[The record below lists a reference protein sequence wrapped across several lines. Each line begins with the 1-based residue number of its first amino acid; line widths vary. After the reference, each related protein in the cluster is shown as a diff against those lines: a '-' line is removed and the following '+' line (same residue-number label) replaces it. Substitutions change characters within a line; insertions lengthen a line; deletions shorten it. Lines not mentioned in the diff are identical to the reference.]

1 MTISAYAVT
10 VPVFARMLKNMVNV
24 LEKAET
30 YAAERKFDVNVLMG
44 ARLAPDMLP
53 LSFQV
58 QNATDRAKFAL
69 SRLAGTDAPSWPDEE
84 KTIAELK
91 ERLLKAAAYVE
102 SFTEAQLAGSE
113 DKTLTIKFRGQE
125 ITAQALDY
133 LLANAMPNFYFHV
146 TAAYAIL
153 RHNGVPVG
161 KSDFIGH

>member
-1 MTISAYAVT
+1 
-10 VPVFARMLKNMVNV
+10 
-24 LEKAET
+24 
-30 YAAERKFDVNVLMG
+30 
-44 ARLAPDMLP
+44 MLP